1 MRSAMVIVAASLLL
15 GADAPEA
22 VKKEMAQLEGNWSM
36 VSGERD
42 GQALPDDLVKQ
53 AKRTMKDGETEVSIG
68 GQVFLKAKIA
78 IDPTKKPKT
87 IDYTVTEGDNKG
99 QKMLGIYELD
109 GDTAKFCIAGPGK
122 DRPTDFTTKEGSER
136 TLTVW
141 KRDKK

>member
-1 MRSAMVIVAASLLL
+1 MRSALVLVAACLLL

-42 GQALPDDLVKQ
+42 GQALPDDIVKQ
-53 AKRTMKDGETEVSIG
+53 AKRMTKDGETTVSIG
-68 GQVFLKAKIA
+68 GQVFLKAKIT

-99 QKMLGIYELD
+99 KKMLGIYELD
-109 GDTAKFCIAGPGK
+109 GDTAKFCIAAPDK
-122 DRPTDFTTKEGSER
+122 ERPTDFTTKEGSER